1 MAASEKVS
9 KLSFPIQVTPVVRE
23 YFRITGPMLKNEIG
37 AAMTAVAKNPDDQ
50 AALKVLLADPSYNAS
65 LHTTCVAT
73 QLEAGHAPNALPQRA
88 TVTLSCRVM
97 QGTTP
102 EQVKETL
109 EKAIGDPVVK
119 VAIVRRR
126 DGSSA
131 PPLTDE
137 IMGPI
142 KAQAAKLWPGVPIAP
157 LMTAGATDGR
167 FLMNAGIPTY
177 GVSGIFSMSGE
188 ANAHGLNEKVRVKSL
203 YDGRDFLEGVVR
215 AYVK

>member
-1 MAASEKVS
+1 MAAAEKVS
-9 KLSFPIQVTPVVRE
+9 KLSFPVQVTPVVRE
-23 YFRITGPMLKNEIG
+23 YFRITGPLLGGNVG

-50 AALKVLLADPSYNAS
+50 AALKVLQDDPTYNAS

-73 QLEAGHAPNALPQRA
+73 QIEAGHAPNALPQRA
-88 TVTLSCRVM
+88 TATLSCRVM

-109 EKAIGDPVVK
+109 EKTVADSEVK

-131 PPLTDE
+131 PPLSDE

-142 KAQAAKLWPGVPIAP
+142 KAQSAKMWPGVPVAP
-157 LMTAGATDGR
+157 LMIAGATDGR

-177 GVSGIFSMSGE
+177 GLSGIFSTSGE
-188 ANAHGLNEKVRVKSL
+188 NNAHGLNEKVRVKSL
-203 YDGRDFLEGVVR
+203 YDGRDFLDAVVR